1 MLYYIVI
8 YYITG
13 LQKLFQ
19 FEDTLLV
26 HLQGL
31 HKVTCSLLTK

>member
-1 MLYYIVI
+1 MLHYIVL

-19 FEDTLLV
+19 FEVTLSA
-26 HLQGL
+26 HLQSL
-31 HKVTCSLLTK
+31 HKITCSLLT